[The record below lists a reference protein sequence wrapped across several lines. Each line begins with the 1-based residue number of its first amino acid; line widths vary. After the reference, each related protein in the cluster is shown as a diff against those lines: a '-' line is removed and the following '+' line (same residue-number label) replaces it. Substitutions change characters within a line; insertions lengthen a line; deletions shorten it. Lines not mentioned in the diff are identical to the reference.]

1 LGPLN
6 LNKMNLKLKEDISK
20 KDIMTFG
27 LIVLFLIIWT
37 LLTFFVFLKPNQ

>member
-1 LGPLN
+1 
-6 LNKMNLKLKEDISK
+6 MNLKLKEDISK

>member
-1 LGPLN
+1 
-6 LNKMNLKLKEDISK
+6 MNLKLKEDISK

-37 LLTFFVFLKPNQ
+37 LLTFFVFLK